1 MPSPPGRY
9 RDLCDAV
16 RDQTNAD
23 GVVVMVFQGDAG
35 TGFSAVGPPEFC
47 EALPA
52 ALRHLAD
59 QLEAGDRAARMRLS

>member
-1 MPSPPGRY
+1 MTSPGRY
-9 RDLCDAV
+9 HDLCTEV
-16 RDQTNAD
+16 RDQTDAT
-23 GVVVMVFQGDAG
+23 GVVVMIYEGEAG
-35 TGFSAVGPPEFC
+35 TGFSAIGPPEFC